1 MPVAAKYAD
10 QHTHLPSA
18 VSLRQ
23 EHELRHRLGN
33 MESDDRQQAPP
44 LPPRT
49 SFERTITVVRGN
61 RSLGMFSV
69 FLMVMVS
76 WCVYVAG
83 MAALTLIGGG
93 DDGRPEE
100 ESWRLSSIMPETEN
114 GVWLRPRVRVVLAV
128 RELPIENHF
137 SRKSVHLWRVGK
149 RQSGR
154 FSCTV
159 TWQHLLY
166 VMLTWNIPFPG
177 SPIDAQRHFHAI
189 IPN

>member
-1 MPVAAKYAD
+1 MASLVDLKMPVAGKYIY
-10 QHTHLPSA
+10 QRTHLPSA
-18 VSLRQ
+18 VSLCQ

-83 MAALTLIGGG
+83 MAVMTLIGGG

-100 ESWRLSSIMPETEN
+100 ES
-114 GVWLRPRVRVVLAV
+114 
-128 RELPIENHF
+128 
-137 SRKSVHLWRVGK
+137 
-149 RQSGR
+149 
-154 FSCTV
+154 
-159 TWQHLLY
+159 
-166 VMLTWNIPFPG
+166 
-177 SPIDAQRHFHAI
+177 
-189 IPN
+189 